1 MYVICLTED
10 FRYYLVEHNI
20 ISGEDKKFKFKY
32 VPQCVTVIEDRVV
45 ILSSHNNKVFID
57 TLKDSEINSEEVTEI
72 SKLRLDNFMIQTSA
86 NKSISDGDNIYFVM
100 SNSDNRDKAYIFNL
114 NYKSL
119 KLEGFKE
126 IKLDNTKYYL
136 YNTIIYKE

>member
-32 VPQCVTVIEDRVV
+32 VPQCITVIEDRVV
-45 ILSSHNNKVFID
+45 ILSSHNNKIFID
-57 TLKDSEINSEEVTEI
+57 TLKAGEINSEEVTEI
-72 SKLRLDNFMIQTSA
+72 SKLRLDSFMIQTSA
-86 NKSISDGDNIYFVM
+86 NKLISNGNNICFVM